1 VAPLTEQVPVDPLL
15 PLPATAE
22 IIVPPASPV
31 CIGMTSVTTTF
42 AESCGPLLL
51 IVRVYASVVSVVATV
66 ARFWVLTIFRSAR
79 AAVELDAADVQLL
92 VLFGSESVA
101 LVSPTQPWFVSDAAP
116 VAVVIK
122 LTVGVVAP
130 IASGPGKVQVKTGAL

>member
-1 VAPLTEQVPVDPLL
+1 
-15 PLPATAE
+15 
-22 IIVPPASPV
+22 
-31 CIGMTSVTTTF
+31 
-42 AESCGPLLL
+42 
-51 IVRVYASVVSVVATV
+51 
-66 ARFWVLTIFRSAR
+66 
-79 AAVELDAADVQLL
+79 VQLL

-101 LVSPTQPWFVSDAAP
+101 LVRPTQPWFVSDAAP

>member
-1 VAPLTEQVPVDPLL
+1 M
-15 PLPATAE
+15 
-22 IIVPPASPV
+22 IVPPASPV

-51 IVRVYASVVSVVATV
+51 IVRVYTSVVSVVATV
-66 ARFWVLTIFRSAR
+66 ARFWVLTILRSAR
-79 AAVELDAADVQLL
+79 AAGGLDAAGVQLL
-92 VLFGSESVA
+92 ALFGSERVA
-101 LVSPTQPWFVSDAAP
+101 LLTPTQPWLVSDAAS

-130 IASGPGKVQVKTGAL
+130 TASGPGKVQVKTGVL